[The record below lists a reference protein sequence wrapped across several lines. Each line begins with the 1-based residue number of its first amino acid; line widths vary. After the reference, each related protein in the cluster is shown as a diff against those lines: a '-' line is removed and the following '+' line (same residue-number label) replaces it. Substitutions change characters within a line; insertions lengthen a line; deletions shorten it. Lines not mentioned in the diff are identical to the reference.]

1 MKKLSIDHE
10 KIRVEDEEIKC
21 VMVRGEVR
29 KRPRGAQDSSSDS
42 SVSSCSESSEDNMK
56 SIHFEPEVVVKS
68 KDHNRRVL

>member
-21 VMVRGEVR
+21 IMVRGEVR
-29 KRPRGAQDSSSDS
+29 RRPRKQQDSSSDS
-42 SVSSCSESSEDNMK
+42 SVSSCSESSEDNMQ
-56 SIHFEPEVVVKS
+56 SINFEPEVVVKT